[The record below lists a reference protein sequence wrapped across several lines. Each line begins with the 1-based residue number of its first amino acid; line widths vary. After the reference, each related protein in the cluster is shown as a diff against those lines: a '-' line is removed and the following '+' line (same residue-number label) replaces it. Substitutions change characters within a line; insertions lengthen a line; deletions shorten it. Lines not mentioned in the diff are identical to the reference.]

1 MVEMLLK
8 EATYIHQVASNIE
21 ICPKVGSK
29 EDDEIVSEWTSSE
42 VIVSHKFVLEMMQWK
57 ISQIFILAEEF

>member
-21 ICPKVGSK
+21 ICPEVGSK
-29 EDDEIVSEWTSSE
+29 DDEIVSEWTSSE
-42 VIVSHKFVLEMMQWK
+42 VIVGHKFVLEMMQWK